1 MVSTAI
7 VECLKDVAFS
17 PSRWCERL
25 IERANHE
32 QWQID
37 EHVDWPKLGIEAIA
51 PSIRRAMVPLYTQ
64 LHYGEIVGLG
74 LVAKIRD
81 RIPEPWA
88 KALAAAQETD
98 EARHVE
104 FFTRVLARLGQPGTV
119 TPSVKR
125 LCDELESL
133 EDPNELLLG
142 EQVVLEGYAK
152 CLFEE
157 ASPSRPIAKRRV
169 RLSSGPERLLEVISS
184 LVSRDESRH
193 LAFGLLYLRDRWSAL
208 TVRERTRLQDLG
220 HRLSRMLEV
229 VVLDMDN
236 DLKRVGLST
245 ARLQERVRCTQCAHF
260 RKIGFEM

>member
-88 KALAAAQETD
+88 KALAAAQET
-98 EARHVE
+98 
-104 FFTRVLARLGQPGTV
+104 
-119 TPSVKR
+119 
-125 LCDELESL
+125 
-133 EDPNELLLG
+133 DPNELLLG